1 MYSDIPLSPCGK
13 EEEEEKKKMANLA
26 LWLRSQQPL
35 SEQLRGLG
43 ITATAS
49 SAVFNHFQKFEREGF
64 FFFFPS
70 GPPFHPHKNHICK
83 RKRALTNDTHFHTAV
98 VLQGTTEQ

>member
-1 MYSDIPLSPCGK
+1 M
-13 EEEEEKKKMANLA
+13 EKCTVIFLYLHVAKKKRKRKKMANLA

-49 SAVFNHFQKFEREGF
+49 SAVFNHFQKFEREVF
-64 FFFFPS
+64 FFFFSKWASISPTQE
-70 GPPFHPHKNHICK
+70 PY
-83 RKRALTNDTHFHTAV
+83 L
-98 VLQGTTEQ
+98 

>member
-64 FFFFPS
+64 FFFFFQVGLHFTHTRTIS
-70 GPPFHPHKNHICK
+70 VNGKGP
-83 RKRALTNDTHFHTAV
+83 
-98 VLQGTTEQ
+98 